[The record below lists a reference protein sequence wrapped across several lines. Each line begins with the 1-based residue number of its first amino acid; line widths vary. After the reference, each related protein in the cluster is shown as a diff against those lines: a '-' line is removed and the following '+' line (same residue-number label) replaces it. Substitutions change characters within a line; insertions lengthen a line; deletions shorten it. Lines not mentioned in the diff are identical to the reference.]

1 MISLAEVERIRNSDL
16 PGSARHILYELSIRA
31 NKEGFAYPSIKTLS
45 HDTGYSENHIRK
57 RLSQLESAAWIA
69 ITRQPRKANLYE
81 IRPIAEGPGKP
92 LQAISKPAPRDI
104 HTAPRAVSNPAPR
117 DVHTA
122 RGEAEALHETEG
134 PIHEDHEET
143 KKGID
148 EIRRAWRDRNP
159 PYFRDL
165 DVTQAQRLIDR
176 YTAAE
181 IIAAIKSWEHPND
194 LNPFLIADRIEIL
207 RDYPEFSH
215 ENGAKKSQKTPKK
228 RPKNAQKT
236 PKNPL
241 KN

>member
-16 PGSARHILYELSIRA
+16 PASARHILYELSIRA
-31 NKEGFAYPSIKTLS
+31 NKEGFAYPSIKRLA

-92 LQAISKPAPRDI
+92 FSNPAPRDI

-122 RGEAEALHETEG
+122 RGEAEVLHETEG

-159 PYFRDL
+159 PYFEL

-181 IIAAIKSWEHPND
+181 IIAAIKSWKHPND
-194 LNPFLIADRIEIL
+194 LNPFLIAGRIEIL
-207 RDYPEFSH
+207 RDFPEFSH
-215 ENGAKKSQKTPKK
+215 QKSPKKSQKRAKKEPKKSQKTPE
-228 RPKNAQKT
+228 
-236 PKNPL
+236 NPL